1 AAAGLFQF
9 DAVVEIIAGQCEDEC
24 AGQRSVNGPGRR
36 LAGLERLAAKTGEA
50 HGVTPRGYAGKAT
63 NEGRTRFRETILMAA
78 REMSRPRHWPRR
90 ESPERI
96 KTKKTSL
103 PERHSPAGLDRKSV
117 V

>member
-1 AAAGLFQF
+1 LRSRHVRATLFPYTTLF
-9 DAVVEIIAGQCEDEC
+9 RA
-24 AGQRSVNGPGRR
+24 
-36 LAGLERLAAKTGEA
+36 GEA

-103 PERHSPAGLDRKSV
+103 PERYSPAGLDRKSTRLNSSHSQISYAV
-117 V
+117 